1 MDLKFP
7 VIHVTPAP
15 PPPRSPQATG
25 RTYPGKIVNC
35 SMHRFSVHGALGQWS
50 VAGGGVGDV
59 EHLKGVGWI
68 PGGAPEDEWETQLS

>member
-1 MDLKFP
+1 
-7 VIHVTPAP
+7 
-15 PPPRSPQATG
+15 
-25 RTYPGKIVNC
+25 
-35 SMHRFSVHGALGQWS
+35 MHRFSVHGALGQWS